1 MASPSLGG
9 REGVRLLLMRALVV
23 EDDPGIANGLA
34 ASLRQ
39 AGYAVDLCHDQAS
52 AWRALQVEPFDVMLL
67 DLGLPDVDGLD
78 LLARLRQPSTGAR
91 SGRTLP
97 HPDMPVLIMTA
108 RDGVSDRISG
118 LDSGADDYIV
128 KPFDAN
134 ELLARLRA
142 MLRRA
147 SGRSNP
153 VIEHGD
159 LVLDPAAHTVQR
171 AGEPVALGGKE
182 FALLLTLLQARPQV
196 LSKSR
201 LESALYGFGEA
212 LESNAIEVHVHHLR
226 RKLGESLIKTVRGVG
241 YFIPR
246 DDQASQGSPERAR

>member
-1 MASPSLGG
+1 
-9 REGVRLLLMRALVV
+9 
-23 EDDPGIANGLA
+23 
-34 ASLRQ
+34 
-39 AGYAVDLCHDQAS
+39 
-52 AWRALQVEPFDVMLL
+52 
-67 DLGLPDVDGLD
+67 
-78 LLARLRQPSTGAR
+78 
-91 SGRTLP
+91 
-97 HPDMPVLIMTA
+97 MPVLIMTA
-108 RDGVSDRISG
+108 RDGVSDRIGG

-128 KPFDAN
+128 KPFDPN

-147 SGRSNP
+147 GGRSNP

-159 LVLDPAAHTVQR
+159 LVIDPAAHTVER
-171 AGEPVALGGKE
+171 AGESVVLGGKE
-182 FALLLTLLQARPQV
+182 FALLLALLQATPQV

-201 LESALYGFGEA
+201 LESALYGFGES

-246 DDQASQGSPERAR
+246 EADTAQPPAPARGKAP

>member
-1 MASPSLGG
+1 MPKKAFLAPLN
-9 REGVRLLLMRALVV
+9 MRVLVV
-23 EDDPGIANGLA
+23 EDDSGIASGLS

-39 AGYAVDLCHDQAS
+39 AGYAVDMCGTLAE
-52 AWRALQVEPFDVMLL
+52 AWAALSVEPFDAMVL
-67 DLGLPDVDGLD
+67 DLGLPDGDGLD
-78 LLARLRQPSTGAR
+78 LLARLRRLPERGPGSGPQPQR
-91 SGRTLP
+91 
-97 HPDMPVLIMTA
+97 DMPVLIMTA
-108 RDGVSDRISG
+108 RDGVSDCISG

-147 SGRSNP
+147 SGRSKP
-153 VIEHGD
+153 VIEHGN
-159 LVLDPAAHTVQR
+159 LVLDPATRSVEL
-171 AGEPVALGGKE
+171 AGLPVSLGGRE

-246 DDQASQGSPERAR
+246 DNAAPGGA

>member
-1 MASPSLGG
+1 
-9 REGVRLLLMRALVV
+9 MRALVV

-39 AGYAVDLCHDQAS
+39 ASYAVDVCSTLAS
-52 AWRALQVEPFDVMLL
+52 AWSALLVEPFDVMLL
-67 DLGLPDVDGLD
+67 DLGLPDGDGLD
-78 LLARLRQPSTGAR
+78 LLARLRRSPNGAA
-91 SGRTLP
+91 GRTELP
-97 HPDMPVLIMTA
+97 RSDMPVLIMTA

-128 KPFDAN
+128 KPFDSN

-142 MLRRA
+142 MQRRA
-147 SGRSNP
+147 SGRSSP
-153 VIEHGD
+153 VIEHAD
-159 LVLDPAAHTVQR
+159 LVMDPAAHTVHR
-171 AGEPVALGGKE
+171 AGELVSLGAKE

-201 LESALYGFGEA
+201 LESALYGFGES

-241 YFIPR
+241 YFVPR
-246 DDQASQGSPERAR
+246 ESDGRPPPAIKSRA

>member
-1 MASPSLGG
+1 
-9 REGVRLLLMRALVV
+9 MRALVV
-23 EDDPGIANGLA
+23 EDDPGIAGGLSL
-34 ASLRQ
+34 SLRQ
-39 AGYAVDLCHDQAS
+39 AGYAVDVCVSLHS
-52 AWRALQVEPFDVMLL
+52 AWTALSVEPFDVMLL
-67 DLGLPDVDGLD
+67 DLGLPDGDGLD
-78 LLARLRQPSTGAR
+78 LLARLRRQDDRR
-91 SGRTLP
+91 SAPDGLP
-97 HPDMPVLIMTA
+97 RSDMPVLIMTA

-128 KPFDAN
+128 KPFDPN
-134 ELLARLRA
+134 EMLARLRA

-147 SGRSNP
+147 GGRSKP

-159 LVLDPAAHTVQR
+159 LVLDPATHTVER
-171 AGEPVALGGKE
+171 AGLPVPLGAKE

-201 LESALYGFGEA
+201 LESALYGFGDA

-241 YFIPR
+241 YFIP
-246 DDQASQGSPERAR
+246 QETPAANATGAAERP